1 MRRWG
6 DGQGTHLTGA
16 EHGEIH
22 RRIEAG
28 ETFVKVAAAIG
39 CSSRGLPT
47 PRDSSF
53 SVFTARV

>member
-6 DGQGTHLTGA
+6 DGQGAQHLTGA

-22 RRIEAG
+22 RRIEAA

-39 CSSRGLPT
+39 CSTKSI
-47 PRDSSF
+47 
-53 SVFTARV
+53 